1 MSTSGSGRVRWHPPS
16 SQALMAGN
24 ARFFPSGFGILL
36 MLNLVNYADRSVLS
50 AVLPM
55 VREAYFAGR
64 DDAGLRL
71 GLLQTAFL
79 VSYMVTA
86 PVFGWLARVYSPW
99 RLMGIGAVVWS
110 GCTAL
115 TGWAPDYLSLVL
127 ARVGVGVGEA
137 AFGPLAPA
145 LIAGGVDIARRG
157 RVMSFFYL
165 AIPVGSAL
173 GYALGGVMGS
183 AFGWRE
189 AFWVMGVPG
198 LLLGIRCWFVGN
210 DFARAGGERVGG
222 PAWRRLIRNRLYL
235 MNTLAMTAVTFAL
248 GGLSVWMPTFLME
261 KAAAAGAGVG
271 LDRVNLVFGAMMVFG
286 GIGATV
292 VGGWAADWVRGFRV
306 DGLYAVAGWAT
317 VLAGP
322 AVGAAVWI
330 GWGAQWVVLALAVFL
345 VFVQSGPANA
355 ALAESV
361 PEEERAAA
369 FAWNILIIHAFGDA
383 ISPAMIGG
391 VADRWGL
398 EMGMGLVG
406 CAIFVGGVVWLLA
419 GRALRLR
426 REAGDI

>member
-1 MSTSGSGRVRWHPPS
+1 
-16 SQALMAGN
+16 
-24 ARFFPSGFGILL
+24 
-36 MLNLVNYADRSVLS
+36 
-50 AVLPM
+50 
-55 VREAYFAGR
+55 
-64 DDAGLRL
+64 
-71 GLLQTAFL
+71 
-79 VSYMVTA
+79 
-86 PVFGWLARVYSPW
+86 
-99 RLMGIGAVVWS
+99 
-110 GCTAL
+110 
-115 TGWAPDYLSLVL
+115 
-127 ARVGVGVGEA
+127 
-137 AFGPLAPA
+137 
-145 LIAGGVDIARRG
+145 
-157 RVMSFFYL
+157 
-165 AIPVGSAL
+165 
-173 GYALGGVMGS
+173 
-183 AFGWRE
+183 
-189 AFWVMGVPG
+189 
-198 LLLGIRCWFVGN
+198 
-210 DFARAGGERVGG
+210 
-222 PAWRRLIRNRLYL
+222 LYL

>member
-1 MSTSGSGRVRWHPPS
+1 MTSAS
-16 SQALMAGN
+16 
-24 ARFFPSGFGILL
+24 ARFFPQGFGILL

-55 VREAYFAGR
+55 VREAYFSGR
-64 DDAGLRL
+64 EDAGLKL

-86 PVFGWLARVYSPW
+86 PVFGRLARGYSPW
-99 RLMGIGAVVWS
+99 RLMGVGAVVWS
-110 GCTAL
+110 LCTVW
-115 TGWAPDYLSLVL
+115 TGLASDYAMLVM

-145 LIAGGVDIARRG
+145 LIAGGVDAERRG

-173 GYALGGVMGS
+173 GYAIGGVLGS

-189 AFWVMGVPG
+189 AFWVMGFPG
-198 LLLGIRCWFVGN
+198 LLLGVRCWVSGG
-210 DFARAGGERVGG
+210 AAGGTGRGEVLGSRGISLV
-222 PAWRRLIRNRLYL
+222 RNRLFL

-261 KAAAAGAGVG
+261 KSAEAGAGVG
-271 LDRVNLVFGAMMVFG
+271 LERVNLVFGAMMVFG

-292 VGGWAADWVRGFRV
+292 MGGWAADRVRRV
-306 DGLYAVAGWAT
+306 RANGLYAVAGWAT

-322 AVGAAVWI
+322 AVGLAVWASW
-330 GWGAQWVVLALAVFL
+330 GWQWVALALAVFL
-345 VFVQSGPANA
+345 VFVHSGPANA

-361 PEEERAAA
+361 PEAERPTA
-369 FAWNILIIHAFGDA
+369 FAWNIFIIHALGDA
-383 ISPAMIGG
+383 ISPALIGG

-398 EMGMGLVG
+398 QTGMGVVG
-406 CAIFVGGVVWLLA
+406 CAVLAGGVIWLAA
-419 GRALRLR
+419 GRRGAVSR
-426 REAGDI
+426 